1 MADPGTAERVY
12 VVTDIE
18 VDGFVPGA
26 NSMLSLASV
35 AVTASGEQVGEFEA
49 VLAGLPG
56 AQPDPQVWAWFAT
69 QPPEVVAAATTD
81 PRPVPEVMADFV
93 TWVQGLGEEREFVA
107 SPLGFDGHYVD
118 HYLRRYTSYAVCEA
132 STSTTGSST
141 APACASRPGRCCSC
155 STRCAG

>member
-56 AQPDPQVWAWFAT
+56 AQPDPQVWAWFGT
-69 QPPEVVAAATTD
+69 QPPEVVAAATTATGETAGAAARLVD
-81 PRPVPEVMADFV
+81 PASDAAIADALRAVLQDPVEADRLRRAAVAHAAGF
-93 TWVQGLGEEREFVA
+93 TWDRTADLLVA
-107 SPLGFDGHYVD
+107 SW
-118 HYLRRYTSYAVCEA
+118 RRAVA
-132 STSTTGSST
+132 
-141 APACASRPGRCCSC
+141 
-155 STRCAG
+155 